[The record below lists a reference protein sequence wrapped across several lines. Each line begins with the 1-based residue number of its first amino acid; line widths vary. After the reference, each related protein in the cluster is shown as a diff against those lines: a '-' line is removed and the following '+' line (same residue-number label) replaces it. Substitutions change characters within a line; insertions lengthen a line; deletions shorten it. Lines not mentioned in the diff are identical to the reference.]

1 MPFAQRT
8 AGLIALAVVAVGV
21 CSQLSAPALA
31 SPPDGP
37 PPVADSIGVRL
48 LDVPEESSSD
58 PRAQMY
64 IVDHLAPGAT
74 IVRRIEISNGTTE
87 TRNVALYVAAA
98 AIVDSVFVGADAHT
112 PNELSTWTT
121 VGPTAVDV
129 ATNARSIATVTIAVP
144 RDAAPGE
151 QYGVV
156 WAEVRTGAADGAGI
170 TTVSRV
176 GIRLYISVGP
186 GGAPAADFSIDS
198 LTAERS
204 ADGVP
209 SVTATVRN
217 TGGRA
222 LDMSGSLQLESGPAG
237 LSAGP
242 FPASL
247 GTTLPIAAAEPVR
260 ILLDKALPAGSWEAT
275 ITLRSG
281 SVERTAQA
289 TIIMPEVGSSA
300 PARTVES
307 PAARTT
313 SIIASGI
320 GGSLLVGATMAV
332 VLRKR
337 SRRNTASSVPMFAP
351 PTGPRYG

>member
-1 MPFAQRT
+1 M
-8 AGLIALAVVAVGV
+8 VVVSVAV
-21 CSQLSAPALA
+21 CLQPATPALA
-31 SPPDGP
+31 SPSDGP
-37 PPVADSIGVRL
+37 PPVAHSIGLRL
-48 LDVPEESSSD
+48 LDVPVESIAD

-74 IVRRIEISNGTTE
+74 INRRIEISNGTNDTTHIE
-87 TRNVALYVAAA
+87 LYPAAA
-98 AIVDSVFVGADAHT
+98 SIIDSVFVGAEART
-112 PNELSTWTT
+112 SNELSTWTT
-121 VGPTAVDV
+121 VGPTAVDL

-144 RDAAPGE
+144 TDAAPGE

-156 WAEVRTGAADGAGI
+156 WAEVRSGAADGTGI

-186 GGAPAADFSIDS
+186 GGAPAADFAIDS

-204 ADGVP
+204 ATGVP

-222 LDMSGSLQLESGPAG
+222 LDLSGSLQLEAGPAG

-242 FPASL
+242 FPANL
-247 GTTLPIAAAEPVR
+247 GTTLPIGAADPVK
-260 ILLDKALPAGSWEAT
+260 IVLDEAIPAGSWEAT

-281 SVERTAQA
+281 SVERTAHA
-289 TIIMPEVGSSA
+289 MIAMPEAGSSA
-300 PARTVES
+300 PAKAIESSQTGRSALVEWC
-307 PAARTT
+307 A
-313 SIIASGI
+313 
-320 GGSLLVGATMAV
+320 GGALLLVATTAL
-332 VLRKR
+332 VLRTR
-337 SRRNTASSVPMFAP
+337 HRQPAEPALLAP